1 MAAASLLEEA
11 RILTSHL
18 TLADLRRHDQMTLS
32 IEELEAVF
40 ESCGE
45 DTLRDCVEIL
55 IAENRALREALKYL
69 RALALPG
76 GPIQVVI
83 DAALAAE
90 PTSDE
95 ANTNLSSRS
104 DSMPNTGDAPLDG
117 AQAGP
122 AWESADKAQGAP

>member
-90 PTSDE
+90 PTS
-95 ANTNLSSRS
+95 
-104 DSMPNTGDAPLDG
+104 MPNTGDAPLDG